1 MIVFELDHLFICSAI
16 DAPEATQLINLGLI
30 EGTSRTHPGQG
41 TANRR
46 FFFHNLMLELLWV
59 HNPDEAQAED
69 IRQTHLWERWDG
81 RDRRACPFGICLRPA
96 ASPPPPLE
104 RLPFP
109 TWHYR
114 PPYLPPSLSIPVAT
128 NADVLTEPMMFYLP
142 FAQRQDIHPEGKM
155 QPLQH
160 PIGLREVTQVT
171 LISPHADSPSDELQA
186 LVESGL
192 VQLQLGSAYQL
203 ILNFDEASQGN
214 ELSLQPTLP
223 LCFRW

>member
-1 MIVFELDHLFICSAI
+1 MIVFELDHLFICSTI
-16 DAPEATQLINLGLI
+16 NAPEATQLINVGLI
-30 EGTSRTHPGQG
+30 EGTSRIHPGQG

-59 HNPDEAQAED
+59 HDSDEAKAEG

-81 RDRRACPFGICLRPA
+81 CDRSTCPFGICLRPT
-96 ASPPPPLE
+96 ASPPPLE
-104 RLPFP
+104 HLPFP

-128 NADVLTEPMMFYLP
+128 NIDVLTEPMLFYLP
-142 FAQRQDIHPEGKM
+142 FAQRQDIHPEGKA

-160 PIGLREVTQVT
+160 PIGFREVTGVT

-186 LVESGL
+186 LVASGL
-192 VQLQLGSAYQL
+192 VQLQLGSAYRL
-203 ILNFDEASQGN
+203 ILDFDGVSQGH